1 MDGIDRIRE
10 DGMSDEHGPPW
21 SDLDTEPWQ
30 VRAEDYPREG
40 PLEARAAF
48 LLRYAVLAP
57 SSHNAQ
63 PWRFRVDGRR
73 IHLFADPSG
82 WLEVAD
88 PDGRELYLSL
98 GCAAENLVVAA
109 RHFGF
114 RPTVSWAPGREWGGG
129 TGPGGTDTGDAAPE
143 GTVLLDGDGSG
154 PGGGQE
160 NDSLFPALTERH
172 TNHGT
177 YDGRPVPESVRRR
190 LEGAVHGDDIQIHL
204 TDDPEVRRQVDDLT
218 VRADALQFADPAWRR
233 ELGRW
238 LARGVFGQGWILS
251 RIARLAVTHLDLGR
265 STGRKDRALLDSAS
279 LLGVVTAPER
289 SRIAALEA
297 GRVFQRLFLTAT
309 AEGLALQPMNQVLQ
323 VEEVREEFEAL
334 LPEGWGRPQITVRLG
349 YADAEE
355 HTPRLPLEAVL
366 EAR

>member
-1 MDGIDRIRE
+1 VDGINRIRE

-57 SSHNAQ
+57 SSHNTQ

-73 IHLFADPSG
+73 IDLFADPSG

-88 PDGRELYLSL
+88 PDRRELHLSL
-98 GCAAENLVVAA
+98 GCALENLVVAA

-114 RPTVSWAPGREWGGG
+114 QPAVSL
-129 TGPGGTDTGDAAPE
+129 GPGGEEGPE
-143 GTVLLDGDGSG
+143 ATVRLEGEGSG
-154 PGGGQE
+154 PGGG
-160 NDSLFPALTERH
+160 DADPLFPALTTRH

-177 YDGRPVPESVRRR
+177 YDGRPVPGSVRRR
-190 LEGAVHGDDIQIHL
+190 LEGAAGRDDVQVHL

-251 RIARLAVTHLDLGR
+251 KMARLAVTHLDLGR
-265 STGRKDRALLDSAS
+265 STGKKDRALLDSAS

-334 LPEGWGRPQITVRLG
+334 LPEGWGRPQITFRLG
-349 YADAEE
+349 YAEAEE
-355 HTPRLPLEAVL
+355 HTPRLPLEAVV
-366 EAR
+366 EAG